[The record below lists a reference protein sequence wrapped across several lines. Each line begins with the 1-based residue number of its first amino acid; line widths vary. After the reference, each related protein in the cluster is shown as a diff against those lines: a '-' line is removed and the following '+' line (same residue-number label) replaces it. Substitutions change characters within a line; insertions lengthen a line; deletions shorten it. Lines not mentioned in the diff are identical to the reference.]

1 PAEAV
6 IEKIIVRRDRP
17 HAVLPLD
24 KIGVRLTHP
33 PVELNREIVVNALHG
48 HLPGRHTVVP
58 AVPDRLRV
66 FPAASIAEGDG
77 RVLGVKIETFAE
89 DPKVPFVTRVSRDRA
104 SVHLISVERDQDVTL
119 FREKDPPFLVTAL
132 PLAVHREPRRRDRPA
147 SGRLK
152 RPDARVNSITD
163 PARL

>member
-1 PAEAV
+1 
-6 IEKIIVRRDRP
+6 
-17 HAVLPLD
+17 
-24 KIGVRLTHP
+24 
-33 PVELNREIVVNALHG
+33 
-48 HLPGRHTVVP
+48 LPGRHAVVP

-163 PARL
+163 PARLSRLIHRPLADDRDDQVENPEDLRDVPPLRLRD